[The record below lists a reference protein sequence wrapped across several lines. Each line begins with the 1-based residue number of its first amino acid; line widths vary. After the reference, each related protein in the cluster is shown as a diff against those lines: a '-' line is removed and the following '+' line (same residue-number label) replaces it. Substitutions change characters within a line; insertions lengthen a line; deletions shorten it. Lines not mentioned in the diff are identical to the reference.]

1 MATTE
6 TLPDTYRESGPD
18 TIITTRQA
26 PSFTTTRFCEEKQK
40 ICLTGCEFCKN
51 SCTCLSRRYMLTRVL
66 RL

>member
-6 TLPDTYRESGPD
+6 TLPEPYRESGPD

-26 PSFTTTRFCEEKQK
+26 PSLKTTHFCEEKQK

>member
-6 TLPDTYRESGPD
+6 SLPETNRESGPD

-26 PSFTTTRFCEEKQK
+26 PSLKMTNFCEEKQK

-51 SCTCLSRRYMLTRVL
+51 SCLCVSRRHLRSRVL